1 MPKLVNVAL
10 VLLPLVGCGSNQ
22 SNSVME
28 DSGTEVA
35 STADGTTAAD
45 AGACAWPASVTQVG
59 DASIAGC
66 WAQATINICEV
77 PNGGTVN
84 AQDGTITSPDGK
96 PVTNACHDAC
106 SASEYALTC
115 TGEVQSY
122 PIPSPESSLGCRAI
136 PVPTP
141 SNRLFYCCPCTGGQ

>member
-66 WAQATINICEV
+66 WAQATFNICEV